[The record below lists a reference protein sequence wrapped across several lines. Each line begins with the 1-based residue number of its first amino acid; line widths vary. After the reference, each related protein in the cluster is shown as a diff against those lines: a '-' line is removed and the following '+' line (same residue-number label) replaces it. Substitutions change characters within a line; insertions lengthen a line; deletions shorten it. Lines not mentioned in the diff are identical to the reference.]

1 MLNKGLY
8 SKFRPNPGNRTG
20 RRNRSKK
27 NQNEVWETKS
37 RIFVPKNRI
46 FFCWC
51 LCWNFISSFFFG
63 GLVSKLPPFS
73 RIPKNTISFKF
84 RKQPKWKIFLFDW
97 TKGFETWSW
106 INLLEF
112 FFRHLIFLAGIFFSI
127 FSSLNNFDAAAKTIS
142 NFYIKVFLQRDEKY
156 WFLIKMQLY
165 GSLGPSGRALDCKYE
180 GPGFISPI
188 SHNSSTLIQKNGANL
203 RQINQGHVLISSP

>member
-20 RRNRSKK
+20 RQNRNRSKK

-84 RKQPKWKIFLFDW
+84 RKQPKWKIFYSIEQ
-97 TKGFETWSW
+97 KASKHEV
-106 INLLEF
+106 E
-112 FFRHLIFLAGIFFSI
+112 LICSNFFSGI
-127 FSSLNNFDAAAKTIS
+127 WFFWQESFSLSSVHWTILM
-142 NFYIKVFLQRDEKY
+142 LQQKR
-156 WFLIKMQLY
+156 FQI
-165 GSLGPSGRALDCKYE
+165 
-180 GPGFISPI
+180 FISKFFCNAMKNIDFWSKCSFTVRWAPVVEHWTANTRDLG
-188 SHNSSTLIQKNGANL
+188 SYLPYLIIL
-203 RQINQGHVLISSP
+203 LL